1 MTSQPSMVAASAPP
15 AATVAQKLAAFAHDL
30 RYEDI
35 PVAARERAKYLI
47 LDAAGIALAST
58 TYPFAERIFAGI
70 HALCGDGASVVIGM
84 PRGLPLRDAVLM
96 NGALVHG
103 LDFDD
108 THMGAIVHATAS
120 AFPCVLG
127 VAEHVGASGEALL
140 TAYVIGMETAIRIG
154 LAANAGF
161 HHAGFHP
168 TGVVAHFSCALAAGR
183 LMGLNL
189 EQLATA
195 QGITGST
202 AAASQEFLSEG
213 AWNKRLHP
221 GWAGMAGITA
231 ASLAKHSFVAPSQ
244 PYEGRFGLY
253 NAYLGEH
260 AANVDYGVITAG
272 LGESWALQEEAIK
285 PYPICHFTHSVAD
298 AALVLRQRHD
308 LAASEVASIRAL
320 IPEET
325 IALIAEPVAAKKRPS
340 SDFDAKF
347 STQFITAAALV
358 RGKFGL
364 AELTSDALNDPVIL
378 QLADKVSCESDPNS
392 LFPKYFSGGLIV
404 TTTDGRELVHHEPI
418 NRGGGERALTG
429 EDIVRKYRANAVLS
443 VSAER
448 AEAIEHQILD
458 LDRAPAGALAESLR
472 ATEGES

>member
-1 MTSQPSMVAASAPP
+1 MSMTSQTSGAVAGDE
-15 AATVAQKLAAFAHDL
+15 ATLSQGLAAFAHDL
-30 RYEDI
+30 AYDDI
-35 PVAARERAKYLI
+35 PLEVRERAKYLI

-58 TYPFAERIFAGI
+58 AYTFAARIFAGI
-70 HALCGDGASVVIGM
+70 HALSGDGAGTVIGM
-84 PRGLPLRDAVLM
+84 KTPLPLRDAVLM

-120 AFPCVLG
+120 AFPCAMG
-127 VAEHVGASGEALL
+127 VAEHVDASGEALL
-140 TAYVIGMETAIRIG
+140 TAYVVAMETAIRIG

-161 HHAGFHP
+161 HHVGFHP

-183 LMGLNL
+183 LMGLNAR
-189 EQLATA
+189 ELATA

-221 GWAGMAGITA
+221 GWAGAAGITA
-231 ASLAKHSFVAPSQ
+231 ASLAKHDFVAPSQ

-253 NAYLGEH
+253 NSYLGEH
-260 AANVDYGVITAG
+260 AANVDHDAVTAG
-272 LGESWALQEEAIK
+272 LGETWSLLDEAIK
-285 PYPICHFTHSVAD
+285 PYPVCHFTHSVAD
-298 AALVLRQRHD
+298 AALELRRRHN
-308 LAASEVASIRAL
+308 LVASEVASIRAL

-325 IALIAEPVAAKKRPS
+325 IALISEPVAAKKRPS
-340 SDFDAKF
+340 SDFEAKF

-364 AELTSDALNDPVIL
+364 AELKDDTLHDPEIL
-378 QLADKVSCESDPNS
+378 DLADKVSCESDPTS

-404 TTTDGRELVHHEPI
+404 TTTDGRELMHHEPV
-418 NRGGGERALTG
+418 NRGGGDRALTG
-429 EDIVRKYRANAVLS
+429 EEIAEKFRANAALS
-443 VSAER
+443 VAASGVATIEDRILRLDTASAR
-448 AEAIEHQILD
+448 T
-458 LDRAPAGALAESLR
+458 LAESLR
-472 ATEGES
+472 GE